1 MRPLQIAALAA
12 IAVNVLI
19 TLLVLRASFRAK
31 TTSAYAVWGV
41 SLTLWNLGAYFAF
54 GGVPHEEARFW
65 LQILQIGV
73 IFLPISLLHLCLGI
87 TGIERPRLIAFLY
100 VVHSGFAVSLSSGLF
115 VRDVQEFPFGYWAV
129 PGPLFWAYL
138 VFYLGENAGVF
149 FALYRTQ
156 QKARG
161 VSRTQLRLMLVA
173 FIFLCLFGTH
183 DLLPILGYE
192 NYPYPFEEI
201 GFLPLANLAAIF
213 YGIVVA
219 YSLLQHQFLDV
230 HVRLSRAAAQTVR
243 LFFVSLIGLI
253 LLLILDTIRPGHFTT
268 FGLFAALAIV
278 LASATTASIVFPR
291 LFGKGDDNVERRI
304 LGDRFEYQDRVRG
317 FIQNMAWYSDL
328 ETMLNDLHE
337 LLTHTF
343 RIESYRIILRDETN
357 RVFAVFRAYPDEPLR
372 QLPELKVQ
380 SPVFQ
385 YFEWSKAE
393 YLSVNAKYARPGE
406 RLIEKQSRE
415 QFAGFG
421 AEFAFPLTSQL
432 EPFGIFL
439 VGPKA
444 SGDPFTATDITLFVS
459 MVKNLSLMVNQIRLK
474 TQILQTQ
481 ELDLL
486 GRMSRGMAHD
496 LNNLLTPVW
505 TLLQLSSES
514 GTGECDEEL
523 LPVAIRNL
531 KTMKAYI
538 REALFFSEH
547 LRPEL
552 SVCRLDLVI
561 QHAVELARASRRKI
575 VEIAADDLHEALV
588 EIDEVLVQRLIANL
602 ISNAIDASPE
612 GALVRV
618 ELERLVKTEANR
630 DWFRLRII
638 DEGEGIAKENLDRVL
653 TPYFTTK
660 NRGDEA
666 RGFGLGLA
674 ICRKIVNLHGGNL
687 SITSQLKRGTTVQI
701 DLPSQQVQQPM
712 PAVSNAA

>member
-1 MRPLQIAALAA
+1 MKPLQIATLAA
-12 IAVNVLI
+12 MVVNVLI
-19 TLLVLRASFRAK
+19 TLLVLRGSFRTRTAA
-31 TTSAYAVWGV
+31 AYAIWGA

-65 LQILQIGV
+65 LQVLQLGV
-73 IFLPISLLHLCLGI
+73 IFLPVSLLHLCLGVAS
-87 TGIERPRLIAFLY
+87 IERPRLIAFLY
-100 VVHSGFAVSLSSGLF
+100 VLHCGFALSLSGIWF
-115 VRDVQEFPFGYWAV
+115 MQDVRLFPFGYWAV

-138 VFYLGENAGVF
+138 GVYLGENVGVF
-149 FALYRTQ
+149 CVLYSAL

-161 VSRTQLRLMLVA
+161 VRATQLRLMLVA
-173 FIFLCLFGTH
+173 FVLLCLFGTH
-183 DLLPILGYE
+183 DLLPILGYAK
-192 NYPYPFEEI
+192 YPNTGT
-201 GFLPLANLAAIF
+201 GFIPLSNLAAIF
-213 YGIVVA
+213 YGLLVA

-243 LFFVSLIGLI
+243 LFFVSLVGLI
-253 LLLILDTIRPGHFTT
+253 LLLGTTTLFPGHFTT
-268 FGLFAALAIV
+268 FGLLAALAIV

-317 FIQNMAWYSDL
+317 FIENMAWYSDM

-337 LLTHTF
+337 LLTGTF
-343 RIESYRIILRDETN
+343 RIDSYRIILRDETN
-357 RVFAVFRAYPDEPLR
+357 RLFTVFRAYPDEPPR

-393 YLSVNAKYARPGE
+393 YLSLNAKYSRPGE
-406 RLIEKQSRE
+406 RSIEKQSRE
-415 QFAGFG
+415 QLAGFD
-421 AEFAFPLTSQL
+421 AEFAFPLTSQN

-439 VGPKA
+439 VGPKT
-444 SGDPFTATDITLFVS
+444 SGDPFTATDITLLVT

-474 TQILQTQ
+474 SQILHTQ

-505 TLLQLSSES
+505 TLLQLSQES

-523 LPVAIRNL
+523 LPVAIRNI
-531 KTMKAYI
+531 KTMRAYI

-547 LRPEL
+547 LRPEIGL
-552 SVCRLDLVI
+552 CRLDLVI
-561 QHAVELARASRRKI
+561 LHAVELARASRSKF
-575 VEIAADDLHEALV
+575 VEIAADSLNEALV
-588 EIDEVLVQRLIANL
+588 EMDEVLVQRLIANL
-602 ISNAIDASPE
+602 ISNAIDASVE
-612 GALVRV
+612 GSIVRIH
-618 ELERLVKTEANR
+618 LERLVKTEASR
-630 DWFRLRII
+630 DWFRLRIV
-638 DEGEGIAKENLDRVL
+638 DQGEGIAKENLERVL

-660 NRGDEA
+660 NRGDET

-687 SITSQLKRGTTVQI
+687 SISSQLGRGTTVQI

-712 PAVSNAA
+712 TVVSDAA

>member
-1 MRPLQIAALAA
+1 MKPLQIAALAA
-12 IAVNVLI
+12 TLINVLI
-19 TLLVLRASFRAK
+19 TLLVLRSNVRAK
-31 TTSAYAVWGV
+31 AT
-41 SLTLWNLGAYFAF
+41 GAYVIWGTALTIWNIGTYFAV
-54 GGVPHEEARFW
+54 GELSEHAAQFW
-65 LQILQIGV
+65 IRIIQFGV
-73 IFLPISLLHLCLGI
+73 IFLPISMLHLCLRL
-87 TGIERPRLIAFLY
+87 TGLDRVRLVSVLFL
-100 VVHSGFAVSLSSGLF
+100 VHLGFAASLLTDWF
-115 VRDVQEFPFGYWAV
+115 VLDVREHRFGWWAV
-129 PGPLFWAYL
+129 PGPLFWVYL
-138 VFYLGENAGVF
+138 VLFVAENTGVYA
-149 FALYRTQ
+149 ALHHAQRRATGAQ
-156 QKARG
+156 RA
-161 VSRTQLRLMLVA
+161 QLRLMLVA
-173 FIFLCLFGTH
+173 FVFLVIAGLNDLMHIFGMRH
-183 DLLPILGYE
+183 
-192 NYPYPFEEI
+192 YPFMPSW
-201 GFLPLANLAAIF
+201 GFLPFANLAAIF
-213 YGIVVA
+213 YGLVVA

-243 LFFVSLIGLI
+243 LLFVSLIGLI
-253 LLLILDTIRPGHFTT
+253 LLLLTNTIRPGQFTT
-268 FGLFAALAIV
+268 FGLLAALAIV
-278 LASATTASIVFPR
+278 LASATTASVVFPR

-317 FIQNMAWYSDL
+317 FIQNMPWYSDL
-328 ETMLNDLHE
+328 ETMLNGLHE
-337 LLTHTF
+337 LLICTF

-357 RVFAVFRAYPDEPLR
+357 RVFTVFRAYPDEPPR

-393 YLSVNAKYARPGE
+393 YLSVNPKYARPGE
-406 RLIEKQSRE
+406 RAIERQSRE
-415 QFAGFG
+415 QFTGFG
-421 AEFAFPLTSQL
+421 AEFAFPLTSQR

-439 VGPKA
+439 VGAKA
-444 SGDPFTATDITLFVS
+444 SGDPFTATDITLLVS

-514 GTGECDEEL
+514 ATRECDEEL
-523 LPVAIRNL
+523 LPVAFRNI

-552 SVCRLDLVI
+552 GVCRLDLVV

-575 VEIAADDLHEALV
+575 VEIATDDLREALV

-612 GALVRV
+612 GSVVRV
-618 ELERLVKTEANR
+618 QLERLVKTEANR

-638 DEGEGIAKENLDRVL
+638 DEGEGIAKENLERVL